1 MAVLQGVLP
10 VFSSLHS
17 QISGRGRCTG
27 PAAPDD
33 ACKYRRGFVSIGL
46 PKGLRGMNAQFPRIH
61 TSQTECKQTGNVL
74 ALGWLHG
81 TRGAAGLRTVSD
93 YVVKDPRGATWTG

>member
-1 MAVLQGVLP
+1 MAVLQGFFMFFLLA
-10 VFSSLHS
+10 FADFRARALH
-17 QISGRGRCTG
+17 R
-27 PAAPDD
+27 P
-33 ACKYRRGFVSIGL
+33 YRSRRRLQVWTGFVSIGL
-46 PKGLRGMNAQFPRIH
+46 PKGLRGMNAQLPRIH
-61 TSQTECKQTGNVL
+61 TSQTECKQTGNGL

>member
-1 MAVLQGVLP
+1 
-10 VFSSLHS
+10 
-17 QISGRGRCTG
+17 
-27 PAAPDD
+27 
-33 ACKYRRGFVSIGL
+33 
-46 PKGLRGMNAQFPRIH
+46 MNAQLPRIH
-61 TSQTECKQTGNVL
+61 TSQTECKQTGNGL